1 MTRHRTPL
9 TLCELQP
16 GDRARVSPPQ
26 SPSGHE
32 SRLASMGLLPGVKL
46 DVLQKNGSGPLLV
59 AIGCTRLML
68 ARELAGAVNVVRLGA
83 AHPPVTSTPPLR
95 NACPESP

>member
-1 MTRHRTPL
+1 MTRHRTHL

-16 GDRARVSPPQ
+16 GDQARVSPPQ
-26 SPSGHE
+26 RPSGHE
-32 SRLASMGLLPGVKL
+32 SRLASMGLLPGAKL

-59 AIGCTRLML
+59 AIGSTRLML

-83 AHPPVTSTPPLR
+83 VRPPLPSPPALR
-95 NACPESP
+95 DACPESP